1 MKDRYNISQIVGAN
15 VRSLRKQNNLSQLEL
30 AEKADLSLTFI
41 NNIENGKKWVSPETL
56 SILCAVL
63 NAYPFEFFVTSDVPD
78 DETRGRARKANED
91 LLHELSDMVTRYRQ
105 RVDPEA

>member
-1 MKDRYNISQIVGAN
+1 M
-15 VRSLRKQNNLSQLEL
+15 RSHERSVQHLPNRRRKRPTLRKQNNLSQLEL

-63 NAYPFEFFVTSDVPD
+63 NAYPFEFFVTTTCRT
-78 DETRGRARKANED
+78 TRPGAAHGRP
-91 LLHELSDMVTRYRQ
+91 TRTFLTNYPIWSRAF
-105 RVDPEA
+105 DSA